1 MAEVTC
7 IIFADTGI
15 SPSQKGIPM
24 KKKIPQIQSRNLMVR
39 PPNLPDADD
48 DPIVWGYA
56 RVSTDDQTTEPQV
69 LLLTKAGVARDRII
83 EENIS
88 GGMLASLRPRL
99 AGLLWALR
107 SGDTLAVARL
117 DRIGRD
123 PADTLMTIR
132 DLQAKGVIVQ
142 LLDMG
147 TASNTPAGNLVI
159 GVLASVAGWE
169 RAVLR
174 ERTREGLASARE
186 RGVRLGR
193 RPRLSQ
199 HQKKVALEMADNGQS
214 VSQIS
219 ATLGVGR
226 SIAHRALQEL
236 RSKPKADA

>member
-1 MAEVTC
+1 
-7 IIFADTGI
+7 
-15 SPSQKGIPM
+15 M
-24 KKKIPQIQSRNLMVR
+24 KKKIPQTLSRKNTVVR
-39 PPNLPDADD
+39 PDNIPDADD
-48 DPIVWGYA
+48 APITWGYA
-56 RVSTDDQTTEPQV
+56 RVSTDDQTTEPQI
-69 LLLTKAGVARDRII
+69 LLLMQAGVPRERIV
-83 EENIS
+83 EEVIS
-88 GGMLASLRPRL
+88 GAVVSSIRPRL

-107 SGDTLAVARL
+107 SGDALAVARL

-123 PADTLMTIR
+123 PADTLTVIR
-132 DLQAKGVIVQ
+132 DLQAKGVAVK

-147 TASNTPAGNLVI
+147 TATDTPAGNLVV

-193 RPRLSQ
+193 RPRLSM
-199 HQKKVALEMADNGQS
+199 HQKKVALEMADHGHS
-214 VSQIS
+214 VTEIS

-236 RSKPKADA
+236 RAKSEP

>member
-1 MAEVTC
+1 
-7 IIFADTGI
+7 
-15 SPSQKGIPM
+15 M
-24 KKKIPQIQSRNLMVR
+24 KKKIPQTLSRKNTLVR
-39 PPNLPDADD
+39 PDNIPDADD
-48 DPIVWGYA
+48 APITWGYA
-56 RVSTDDQTTEPQV
+56 RVSTDDQTTEPQI
-69 LLLTKAGVARDRII
+69 LLLMQAGVPRERIV
-83 EENIS
+83 EEVIS
-88 GGMLASLRPRL
+88 GAVLSSIRPRL

-123 PADTLMTIR
+123 PADTLTVIR
-132 DLQAKGVIVQ
+132 DLQVKGVAVN

-193 RPRLSQ
+193 RPRLSM

-214 VSQIS
+214 VTEIS

-236 RSKPKADA
+236 RVTKSARDGSGT

>member
-1 MAEVTC
+1 
-7 IIFADTGI
+7 
-15 SPSQKGIPM
+15 M
-24 KKKIPQIQSRNLMVR
+24 KKPIPLISSRKNAIIR
-39 PPNLPDADD
+39 PENLPDADD
-48 DPIVWGYA
+48 APITWGYA
-56 RVSTDDQTTEPQV
+56 RVSTDDQTTDPQI
-69 LLLTKAGVARDRII
+69 LLLMQSGVPRDRIV
-83 EENIS
+83 EEIIS
-88 GGMLASLRPRL
+88 GAVLSSIRPRL

-123 PADTLMTIR
+123 PADTLTVIR
-132 DLQAKGVIVQ
+132 DLQAQGVAVK

-147 TASNTPAGNLVI
+147 TATNTPAGNLVV

-199 HQKKVALEMADNGQS
+199 HQKRVALDMANNGQS
-214 VSQIS
+214 VTEIS

-236 RSKPKADA
+236 RAKA

>member
-1 MAEVTC
+1 M
-7 IIFADTGI
+7 I
-15 SPSQKGIPM
+15 SAKTKFPPSQKGIPM
-24 KKKIPQIQSRNLMVR
+24 KKSIPITLSRNLAAKSLAIS
-39 PPNLPDADD
+39 PENIPDADD
-48 DPIVWGYA
+48 DPITWGYA
-56 RVSTDDQTTEPQV
+56 RVSTDDQTTEPQI
-69 LLLTKAGVARDRII
+69 LLLTKAGVSRERIV

-88 GGMLASLRPRL
+88 GGVLASLRPRL
-99 AGLLWALR
+99 AGLLKVLR

-123 PADTLMTIR
+123 PADTLGVIQG
-132 DLQAKGVIVQ
+132 LQAKGVAVK

-147 TASNTPAGNLVI
+147 TATNTPAGNLVI

-193 RPRLSQ
+193 RPRLSM
-199 HQKKVALEMADNGQS
+199 HQKKVALEMADNGHS
-214 VSQIS
+214 VSEIS

-236 RSKPKADA
+236 RAH